1 MFKRIFAFA
10 MAIAILSSQVV
21 DTVKAIKFDEQ
32 FFASN
37 QIYYYDARCTTETGV
52 GLLTVSGKDNL
63 EIILKFFMQ
72 KGLTL
77 AQASGIAGNMAQES
91 GLDPTIIQG
100 GSHAQPGYRPQAG
113 VGFGLVQWTSGGRQ
127 QKLVDYVYG
136 GGDSVG
142 RGIGVDIT
150 DINAQLN
157 FAWKELSE
165 DYSDTLTALKAT
177 DSAVEA
183 AVIVH
188 DGYERS
194 ADSKAKVVE
203 VRGGNATKFHNTYAD
218 KEALTGSTTEPSPIS
233 SLSNNTSASD
243 TSGEIQKSIDQTITD
258 AKNQSVDMRIVVSG
272 DASGSGGAGGQLP
285 SASVIKL
292 LIAVA
297 LSKNNTPLTEVIDDL
312 TLMIR
317 DSNNE
322 AANRLIDRLGFDAI
336 NNTASSLGVDASIG
350 RKMLESPTES
360 DPNRI
365 SAQGS
370 DTLLTVIKNSES
382 GSGPIS
388 QDYAKAII
396 DSMKTQ
402 TKNNK
407 WGSSGIP
414 MSKMAHKTGELNGSE
429 HDVGYFFNGDKWLAV
444 SILTNNPKGSSE
456 PGVSIV
462 RSTVKKI
469 YDAWLGNGDPSKSTT
484 DTASGDCKK
493 GEFSGGDLGETVKA
507 YAWPEYI
514 SPGTSTNSMPGFEG
528 RTIKSTD
535 MMEAYAEAITKAKAE
550 AQYVGGI
557 RLAGVDCGGAVTRI
571 LINSGFE
578 PNYNYASKISD
589 GAGYTV
595 IQEKWLRQNWDPIS
609 ATDAGDRQ
617 PGDVAINDSHTY
629 LYVGEDI
636 FASKIVS
643 ASLDERAPMQGHEG
657 VTDSSFRW
665 YRKRASVGGGE
676 L

>member
-1 MFKRIFAFA
+1 MFKRLLALA
-10 MAIAILSSQVV
+10 MAVTILSCQVV
-21 DTVKAIKFDEQ
+21 DTVKAVKFDEQ

-37 QIYYYDARCTTETGV
+37 QIYYYDARCSTETGK

-63 EIILKFFMQ
+63 EMILKFFMQ

-77 AQASGIAGNMAQES
+77 AQAAGIAGNMAQES

-100 GSHAQPGYRPQAG
+100 GGHAQPGYRPQAG

-136 GGDSVG
+136 GGDS

-165 DYSDTLTALKAT
+165 DYSNTLIALKAT
-177 DSAVEA
+177 DDPVEA

-188 DGYERS
+188 DGYEKS
-194 ADSKAKVVE
+194 ADSKAKVIE
-203 VRGGNATKFHNTYAD
+203 VRGGNATKFHSTYAD
-218 KEALTGSTTEPSPIS
+218 KEALTGSTAGQDSVS
-233 SLSNNTSASD
+233 SLSNTTGASS
-243 TSGEIQKSIDQTITD
+243 TSGDIQKTIDETISD
-258 AKNQSVDMRIVVSG
+258 AKNKGVDMRIVVSG
-272 DASGSGGAGGQLP
+272 DVSASGGSSGQLP
-285 SASVIKL
+285 SASLIKL
-292 LIAVA
+292 LVAAA
-297 LSKNNTPLTEVIDDL
+297 LSKNNIPLSSVIGDL
-312 TLMIR
+312 TPMIR
-317 DSNNE
+317 DSNND
-322 AANRLIDRLGFDAI
+322 AANRLIDKLGYKAI
-336 NNTASSLGVDASIG
+336 NDAASSLGVDASIG
-350 RKMLESPTES
+350 RKMLESSNES

-365 SAQGS
+365 SARGS
-370 DTLLTVIKNSES
+370 DTLLGAIKQSEN
-382 GSGPIS
+382 GNGPIG
-388 QDYAKAII
+388 QDYANAII
-396 DSMKTQ
+396 DAMKAQ
-402 TKNNK
+402 TKNDK

-414 MSKMAHKTGELNGSE
+414 MSKMAHKTGELNGAQ
-429 HDVGYFFNGDKWLAV
+429 HDVGYFFNDNKWLAV
-444 SILTNNPKGSSE
+444 SILTNNQSGSAE
-456 PGVSIV
+456 PGVATV

-469 YDAWLGNGDPSKSTT
+469 YDAWLGNNSNPSKSKT
-484 DTASGDCKK
+484 DTANGACTS

-514 SPGTSTNSMPGFEG
+514 RPGSSTNSMPGFEG
-528 RTIKSTD
+528 KTIKSTD
-535 MMEAYAEAITKAKAE
+535 MMEAYADAITKAKADG
-550 AQYVGGI
+550 QYVGGI
-557 RLAGVDCGGAVTRI
+557 RLAGIDCGGAVTRI

-578 PNYNYASKISD
+578 PNYNYSGKVSG

-595 IQEKWLRQNWDPIS
+595 VQERWLRQNWDQIS

-629 LYVGEDI
+629 LYVGENV

-643 ASLDERAPMQGHEG
+643 ASLDERAPMQGHES

-665 YRKRASVGGGE
+665 YRKRVSAGGGE